1 LTARLFVT
9 ALTAALSAFG
19 QYKLQ
24 TAGPPPSE
32 LAPAIRAALQQ
43 DGAKVVAANG
53 SVVCEVWF
61 RTAVPSGPP
70 NNELGISLT
79 TIPHGTLLGAVRFT
93 TEVTDR
99 RGLPVKPGVY
109 TLRLSFYVP
118 DGNHQGIATQRDFLL
133 MSLAAED
140 TDLNATPNFAELTK
154 RSAKVTGGNHPATLS
169 LWKADPSQ
177 PAGLVKEGES
187 DWALYTKVGDVP
199 IGVILVGTY
208 SG

>member
-1 LTARLFVT
+1 VT
-9 ALTAALSAFG
+9 ALTAALTAFG
-19 QYKLQ
+19 QYKIE
-24 TAGPPPSE
+24 TAGPAPSE
-32 LAPAIRAALQQ
+32 LAPGIRAALQKE
-43 DGAKVVAANG
+43 GAKVVGANG

-79 TIPHGTLLGAVRFT
+79 TIPHGTLLGAVRYPG
-93 TEVTDR
+93 EVTDR
-99 RGLPVKPGVY
+99 RGLQVKPGVY

-140 TDLNATPNFAELTK
+140 TSLDVTPNFADLTK
-154 RSAKVTGGNHPATLS
+154 MSAKVTGGNHPASLS
-169 LWKADPSQ
+169 LWKAEPSQ
-177 PAGLVKEGES
+177 AAGLVKEGES

-199 IGVILVGTY
+199 IGVILIGTA
-208 SG
+208 GG